1 MSRRYDAFLVKHW
14 ALSDDSGQ
22 RVEVVH
28 LQSGSRTLVTSLPKA
43 VDWMQAQATVG
54 PAAASPSSN
63 ADDPRA
69 ATDA

>member
-22 RVEVVH
+22 RVEIVH

-43 VDWMQAQATVG
+43 VDWMQAQAASV
-54 PAAASPSSN
+54 PAAVPPSSD
-63 ADDPRA
+63 ADEPRS
-69 ATDA
+69 ATEA